1 MQASTMIK
9 QGLHLHC
16 IPVIES
22 DLKYIHNVL
31 QTINQAQ
38 TSLDDFPMLHEKAPI
53 TVVDPEVIQ
62 FD

>member
-1 MQASTMIK
+1 MQTLTMIK

-16 IPVIES
+16 IPVVET
-22 DLKYIHNVL
+22 DLLYIHNVL

-38 TSLDDFPMLHEKAPI
+38 TSFDDHPMLHEKAPI